1 VLIDWFTV
9 GAQALN
15 FLILVWL
22 LKRFLYK
29 PVLDAIDGR
38 ERRILLETNAAA
50 AKLLEAQAQI
60 EDFKNKNAAFDRQ
73 RTGMIAEVTEQSGT
87 QREHLLAEAHK
98 EADALRAQYA
108 ATMLNDRARLAR
120 EIARLAGI
128 EVIGIARKALADL
141 ADANLQERM
150 SEEFVRRLQA
160 LSAEA
165 KKSLAA
171 AISSSSEPVQ
181 LSSGLELSV
190 RDRTRIQ
197 DALNESLS
205 IKASVRFITAPDGIC
220 GIELLTNGQ
229 MLAWS
234 IADYLDT
241 LQQKVCVLLD
251 AANAAPSAIP
261 TASAAA

>member
-1 VLIDWFTV
+1 MLIDWFTV

-38 ERRILLETNAAA
+38 ERRIQLETGAAA

-60 EDFKNKNAAFDRQ
+60 DDFKSKNAAFDRQ
-73 RTGMIAEVTEQSGT
+73 RTGMIAEVTEQNST
-87 QREHLLAEAHK
+87 QREHFLAEAHQ

-108 ATMLNDRARLAR
+108 STMLNDRARLGR

-128 EVIGIARKALADL
+128 EVFGIARKALADL

-150 SEEFVRRLQA
+150 SEAFVRRLQA

-171 AISSSSEPVQ
+171 AISSSSEPAQ
-181 LSSGLELSV
+181 LSSGLELCA
-190 RDRTRIQ
+190 RDRARIQ
-197 DALNESLS
+197 NALNESL
-205 IKASVRFITAPDGIC
+205 ATEVAVRFVTAPDSIC
-220 GIELLTNGQ
+220 GIELRTNGQ

-241 LQQKVCVLLD
+241 LQQKACALLET
-251 AANAAPSAIP
+251 ANAPP
-261 TASAAA
+261 TATPAASAAA